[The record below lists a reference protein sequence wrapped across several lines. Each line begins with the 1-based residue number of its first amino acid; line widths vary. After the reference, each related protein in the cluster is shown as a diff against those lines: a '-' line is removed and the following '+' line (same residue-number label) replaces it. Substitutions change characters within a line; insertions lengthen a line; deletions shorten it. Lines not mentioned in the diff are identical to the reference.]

1 MRGELAK
8 NLSKPFRV
16 EALQGDGEPSIDLSR
31 DVVAADGKSA
41 VNLKY
46 FQKSH
51 ECFSKWQG
59 KDLKEFSGWV
69 GKIADRSEAQIT
81 STTLTCHAHKG
92 KPKTLPPNVSP
103 EVKMYSLNV
112 GAKSRVHGFFSSG
125 HFYLVWLDRD
135 HKVLKS

>member
-1 MRGELAK
+1 M
-8 NLSKPFRV
+8 PV
-16 EALQGDGEPSIDLSR
+16 VDLSH
-31 DVVAADGKSA
+31 DQLANNGKSG

-69 GKIADRSEAQIT
+69 GKVADRSEAQIT

-92 KPKTLPPNVSP
+92 KAKTLPSSVSP
-103 EVKMYSLNV
+103 EVKMYSLDV
-112 GAKSRVHGFFSSG
+112 GAKARVHGFFSSG
-125 HFYLVWLDRD
+125 DFYLVWLDRE
-135 HKVLKS
+135 HQILKS